1 MGCPKRFSLTDGM
14 GAALLRDPARA
25 AAIVRS
31 MRAACPDD
39 VAVSAKIRF
48 AGTAADEAAAI
59 DATEALCRALDA
71 AGAAAITL
79 HCRYA
84 GDAPERTPCHRET
97 ARRLVRRLR
106 EGADEFR
113 AALLLNGDFYDVD
126 DARQACRGPGGVDGI
141 LVARPAL
148 LNPSLFRRA
157 DPLPRLVVMRD
168 YVDRLVR
175 YDMNYKNAKYVV
187 MEMLAK
193 RRHPARAWNARD
205 EVPEA
210 WTIERV
216 SQTRSVADIAAIVGG
231 GQQSF
236 GVSSS
241 GAATDGRRY
250 DDDYFL
256 KADWAAPQQPGTS
269 GRHRGADDDDP
280 ERAAKEP
287 RR

>member
-1 MGCPKRFSLTDGM
+1 VQVGAGDPASAAAAARLVARDCVGVDLNMGCPKRFSLTDGM

-126 DARQACRGPGGVDGI
+126 DARQACRGPGGVGE
-141 LVARPAL
+141 PASVFKTL
-148 LNPSLFRRA
+148 MIHHLSLSGFRDCVSRRSMGSSSR
-157 DPLPRLVVMRD
+157 DPRCST
-168 YVDRLVR
+168 
-175 YDMNYKNAKYVV
+175 
-187 MEMLAK
+187 
-193 RRHPARAWNARD
+193 RR
-205 EVPEA
+205 
-210 WTIERV
+210 
-216 SQTRSVADIAAIVGG
+216 
-231 GQQSF
+231 
-236 GVSSS
+236 SS
-241 GAATDGRRY
+241 GAPTR
-250 DDDYFL
+250 
-256 KADWAAPQQPGTS
+256 S
-269 GRHRGADDDDP
+269 RGSL
-280 ERAAKEP
+280 
-287 RR
+287 